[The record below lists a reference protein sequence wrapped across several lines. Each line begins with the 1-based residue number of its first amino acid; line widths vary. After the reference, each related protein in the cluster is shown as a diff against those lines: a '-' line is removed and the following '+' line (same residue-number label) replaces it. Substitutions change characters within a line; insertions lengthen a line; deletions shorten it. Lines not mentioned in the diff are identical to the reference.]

1 MSKICSVSV
10 IIPVFHE
17 ESTINSAIRALRT
30 HQPVVLRE
38 IIVVDGSPG
47 GETLAALEDEGV
59 KRVLSS
65 KGRGCQMNEGARHAT
80 GEILLFLHADTTLPP
95 GGLERL
101 ASAMDTGAFVGGAFD
116 LAIDSEALSMK
127 LIARAACARS
137 RFTRLP
143 YGDQALFFE
152 REHFWTMGGFG
163 DIPIMEDV
171 DLMRRIKKTA
181 GRICILPE
189 KVSTSPRRWE
199 EEGVVYCTLRNW
211 VLVTLYFLGVSPDK
225 LASFY
230 RDASNR
236 RR

>member
-1 MSKICSVSV
+1 MSRNCSVSV

-30 HQPVVLRE
+30 HQPVGLCE

-101 ASAMDTGAFVGGAFD
+101 ASTMDTGAFVGGAFD

-152 REHFWTMGGFG
+152 RE
-163 DIPIMEDV
+163 
-171 DLMRRIKKTA
+171 
-181 GRICILPE
+181 
-189 KVSTSPRRWE
+189 
-199 EEGVVYCTLRNW
+199 
-211 VLVTLYFLGVSPDK
+211 
-225 LASFY
+225 
-230 RDASNR
+230 
-236 RR
+236 